1 MIIKSDISYNTIEK
15 MSLFFTPDLFPDY
28 KNVGQINIVNV
39 AHDSDCIQAQ
49 VKLNWPRVDGVAR
62 NSHGTIV

>member
-1 MIIKSDISYNTIEK
+1 